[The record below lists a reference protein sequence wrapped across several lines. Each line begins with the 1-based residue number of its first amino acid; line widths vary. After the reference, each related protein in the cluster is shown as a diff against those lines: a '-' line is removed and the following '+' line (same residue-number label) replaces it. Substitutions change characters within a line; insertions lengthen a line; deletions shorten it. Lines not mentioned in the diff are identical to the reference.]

1 MPIQRDHTG
10 DGPIST
16 TDKTK
21 ARLEVRQAKLKD
33 VPDIAELVRRAY
45 VDLPPYTLGEI
56 RGQLNNYR
64 DGCFVAK
71 LDGVIVGYCASM
83 RLKANVAM
91 SDHSWDEVTGNGFGS
106 RHDPT
111 GDWLYG
117 YEMCVDPKVRG
128 TRIGRRLYEE
138 RRALAERLDLS
149 GIVFGGR
156 MPNLANAMRRKRN
169 RAEGPQDYLEQVI
182 DNKIHD
188 PVLRFQLANGFEP
201 HGILENYLPEDKRSK
216 AFAVRMVWRNP
227 YVDADAPRK
236 HRLPRDVESV
246 RIATCQLQARA
257 VSGFD
262 EFMRHVEYFVDVAA
276 DYESD
281 FILFPEL
288 FTLMLLSAEEKELSP
303 MEAIEALSEY
313 TPKIRQK
320 LSELALNFNIN
331 IIGGSHP
338 TRMEDGDIHNVAYVC
353 LRDGS
358 IHAQEKIH
366 PTPNEAYWWN
376 IKGGDSIDAI
386 PTDCGPIG
394 VLICYDSEFP
404 ELARR
409 LVDEGARIIFVP
421 FCTDSRQGYMRVR
434 YCAQARAI
442 ENQCFTVLSGN
453 VGNLPNVANMDIQYA
468 QSCIL
473 TPCDF
478 PFARDGIA
486 AEASENVET
495 LTISDVNLADLSWAR
510 AEGTV
515 RNLADRRFDLYQIE
529 WDKRVGQISP
539 RIGEAE
545 AEAAGQDA
553 APRGPHTPGGG

>member
-1 MPIQRDHTG
+1 MTER
-10 DGPIST
+10 
-16 TDKTK
+16 KAK
-21 ARLEVRQAKLKD
+21 ARLEIRQAKPAD
-33 VPDIAELVRRAY
+33 ARSIAALAKRVYGEFE
-45 VDLPPYTLGEI
+45 PYTLGEI
-56 RGQLNNYR
+56 RGQLNNFP
-64 DGCFVAK
+64 DGCFVAVLDDK
-71 LDGVIVGYCASM
+71 LIGYCASM
-83 RLKANVAM
+83 RIAADKALKP
-91 SDHSWDEVTGNGFGS
+91 HTWDEITGNGYGS
-106 RHDPT
+106 RHDPN
-111 GDWLYG
+111 GDFLYG

-138 RRALAERLDLS
+138 RRKLAERLELK

-156 MPNLANAMRRKRN
+156 MPNRRRFW
-169 RAEGPQDYLEQVI
+169 RRVESPEDYLEQVVAG
-182 DNKIHD
+182 KLHD

-201 HGILENYLPEDKRSK
+201 IGVLRNYLPEDVRSRGH
-216 AFAVRMVWRNP
+216 AVQMVWRNP
-227 YVDADAPRK
+227 FVDQEESPRF
-236 HRLPRDVESV
+236 RVPRDVESV

-257 VSGFD
+257 VKDFD
-262 EFMRHVEYFVDVAA
+262 EFIGQVEYFVDVAA
-276 DYESD
+276 DYEAD
-281 FILFPEL
+281 FILFPEM

-303 MEAIEALSEY
+303 IESIEALSRY
-313 TPKIRQK
+313 TPRIRK
-320 LSELALNFNIN
+320 ALSEMALRFNIN
-331 IIGGSHP
+331 IVGGSHP

-358 IHAQEKIH
+358 VHEQEKIH

-376 IKGGDSIDAI
+376 IHGGDAIDVI
-386 PTDCGPIG
+386 QTDCGPIG
-394 VLICYDSEFP
+394 VLICYDAEFP

-434 YCAQARAI
+434 YCAAARAI
-442 ENQCFTVLSGN
+442 ENQCFVVLSGN

-468 QSCIL
+468 HSCIL

-515 RNLADRRFDLYQIE
+515 RNLADRRFDLYRIE
-529 WDKRVGQISP
+529 WDKGSQA
-539 RIGEAE
+539 GAE
-545 AEAAGQDA
+545 PEGP
-553 APRGPHTPGGG
+553 APLRKGGPGGG

>member
-1 MPIQRDHTG
+1 MAAAEG
-10 DGPIST
+10 
-16 TDKTK
+16 K
-21 ARLEVRQAKLKD
+21 ARLDIRQAELGD
-33 VPDIAELVRRAY
+33 ARAIAALVRRAY
-45 VDLPPYTLGEI
+45 DDLPPYTLGEI
-56 RGQLNNYR
+56 RGQLNNYPR
-64 DGCFVAK
+64 GCFVAV
-71 LDGVIVGYCASM
+71 LDGKLVGYCASM
-83 RLKANVAM
+83 RIAGSKALQP
-91 SDHSWDEVTGNGFGS
+91 HSWDEITGNGYGS

-138 RRALAERLDLS
+138 RRKLAEQCDLK

-156 MPNLANAMRRKRN
+156 MPNLTRHRRKID
-169 RAEGPQDYLEQVI
+169 GPRDYLDKVVAG
-182 DNKIHD
+182 KLHD

-201 HGILENYLPEDKRSK
+201 IGLLENYLPEDRKSK
-216 AFAVRMVWRNP
+216 GWAVHMVWRNP
-227 YVDADAPRK
+227 FVDQEDSPQFRVPRG
-236 HRLPRDVESV
+236 VESA

-257 VSGFD
+257 VKDFD
-262 EFMRHVEYFVDVAA
+262 EFCGQIEYFVDVAA
-276 DYESD
+276 DYEAD
-281 FILFPEL
+281 FIVFPEL
-288 FTLMLLSAEEKELSP
+288 FTLMLLSFEERELSP
-303 MEAIEALSEY
+303 IEAIEALSRY
-313 TPKIRQK
+313 TPRIRAR
-320 LSELALNFNIN
+320 LSEMALHYNIN

-338 TRMEDGDIHNVAYVC
+338 TRMEDGDIHNVAYIC

-358 IHAQEKIH
+358 VHEQEKIH
-366 PTPNEAYWWN
+366 PTPNEGYWWN
-376 IKGGDSIDAI
+376 IRGGESIDVI
-386 PTDCGPIG
+386 QTDCGPIG
-394 VLICYDSEFP
+394 VLICYDAEFP

-434 YCAQARAI
+434 YCAAARAV
-442 ENQCFTVLSGN
+442 ENQCFVVMSGN

-495 LTISDVNLADLSWAR
+495 LTISDVNLADLAWAR

-515 RNLADRRFDLYQIE
+515 RNLADRRFDLYRIE
-529 WDKRVGQISP
+529 WDEGSQAGAEPDGSP
-539 RIGEAE
+539 
-545 AEAAGQDA
+545 
-553 APRGPHTPGGG
+553 PKPHGPGGG

>member
-1 MPIQRDHTG
+1 MHRRSRPIAT
-10 DGPIST
+10 
-16 TDKTK
+16 KTK

-33 VPDIAELVRRAY
+33 VRAIADLIRRVY
-45 VDLPPYTLGEI
+45 TELPPYTHGEL
-56 RGQLNNYR
+56 RGQLNNYPE
-64 DGCFVAK
+64 GCFVAK
-71 LDGVIVGYCASM
+71 LDGKLVGYCATM
-83 RLKANVAM
+83 RLDEHVAM
-91 SDHSWDEVTGNGFGS
+91 ADSSWETITGNGFGS

-117 YEMCVDPKVRG
+117 YEMCVDPDVRG

-138 RRALAERLDLS
+138 RRALAERLDLT

-156 MPNLANAMRRKRN
+156 MPGYARALRRKTN
-169 RAEGPQDYLEQVI
+169 RAESPQDYLQMVL

-201 HGILENYLPEDKRSK
+201 QGIISNYLPEDKQSK

-227 YVDADAPRK
+227 YVDSDAPPK

-262 EFMRHVEYFVDVAA
+262 EFMRHVEYFVDVAS

-281 FILFPEL
+281 FIVFPEM
-288 FTLMLLSAEEKELSP
+288 FTLMLLSAEERELSP
-303 MEAIEALSEY
+303 LEAIETLSRY
-313 TPKIRQK
+313 TPKIRK
-320 LSELALNFNIN
+320 RLSEMALSYNIN

-338 TRMEDGDIHNVAYVC
+338 TRMDDGDIHNVAYVC

-409 LVDEGARIIFVP
+409 LVDEGARIIFIP

-434 YCAQARAI
+434 YCAQARAV

-515 RNLADRRFDLYQIE
+515 QNLADRRFDLYRIE
-529 WDKRVGQISP
+529 WDKRVGSAP
-539 RIGEAE
+539 THIGEE
-545 AEAAGQDA
+545 RSNSDSP
-553 APRGPHTPGGG
+553 APHGRPTPGGG

>member
-1 MPIQRDHTG
+1 M
-10 DGPIST
+10 
-16 TDKTK
+16 
-21 ARLEVRQAKLKD
+21 EVRQAKLKD

-45 VDLPPYTLGEI
+45 VDLPPYKLGEI

-64 DGCFVAK
+64 EGCFVAK

-169 RAEGPQDYLEQVI
+169 RAEGPEDYLEKVV

-201 HGILENYLPEDKRSK
+201 QGILENYLPEDKRSK

-257 VSGFD
+257 VSDFD

-288 FTLMLLSAEEKELSP
+288 FTLMLLSAEEKELNP
-303 MEAIEALSEY
+303 MEAIEALSDY

-320 LSELALNFNIN
+320 LSELALNYNIN

-338 TRMEDGDIHNVAYVC
+338 TRMDDGDIHNVAYVC

-529 WDKRVGQISP
+529 WDKRVGQVSP

-545 AEAAGQDA
+545 WEAAGQESK
-553 APRGPHTPGGG
+553 PMGPHTPGGG